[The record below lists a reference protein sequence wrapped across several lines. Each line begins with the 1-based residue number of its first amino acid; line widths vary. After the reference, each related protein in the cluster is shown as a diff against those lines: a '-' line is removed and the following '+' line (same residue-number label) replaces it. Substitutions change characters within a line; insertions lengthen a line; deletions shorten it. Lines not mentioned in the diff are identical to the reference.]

1 MRTNRYR
8 AVLRQ
13 LTQEEAS
20 ASDLAGT
27 GPGVQEGQVDQED
40 PKTKKRLDAGT
51 MRCSVQPFQSEVR
64 LGSNSDGANVLSL
77 GALLALSDLE
87 LDLLALVEGLVA
99 AALDLRV
106 VNEHIRS
113 ATFLL
118 DESEALFTVEPLD
131 TALSHNQMSE

>member
-1 MRTNRYR
+1 MNR
-8 AVLRQ
+8 
-13 LTQEEAS
+13 
-20 ASDLAGT
+20 D
-27 GPGVQEGQVDQED
+27 D
-40 PKTKKRLDAGT
+40 PETKKRLDAGT

-64 LGSNSDGANVLSL
+64 LGSNSDGANILSL

-87 LDLLALVEGLVA
+87 LDLLALVEGVVA

-118 DESEALFTVEPLD
+118 DESEALSPLNHL
-131 TALSHNQMSE
+131 TLP